1 MEVEPGAQRVSLD
14 GRPVR
19 PVASFQYL
27 ALHKPVGYL
36 SSCGDP
42 RGRKTVLDLI
52 PKVDRLFPVG
62 RLDLDS
68 RGLLLLT
75 NDGDLTQRLTH
86 PRYGVSK
93 EYRLRVRGHPTT
105 HTLGAAARGV
115 LDQGELLR
123 CEGVKVLRRGA
134 DHTDLQVTLREGK
147 RRELRRLWRALEH
160 PVQDLCR
167 EAVGPVRL
175 GRLKEGAYRELTA
188 REIHALQQAGEQ
200 KP

>member
-1 MEVEPGAQRVSLD
+1 MEVEPGSQRVSLD
-14 GRPVR
+14 GRTVDLAAPLH
-19 PVASFQYL
+19 YL

-52 PKVDRLFPVG
+52 PRVERLFPVG

-86 PRYGVSK
+86 PRYGVAK

-105 HTLGAAARGV
+105 HTLHAAARGV
-115 LDQGELLR
+115 LDRGELLR
-123 CEGVKVLRRGA
+123 CEGVKVLRRGP
-134 DHTDLQVTLREGK
+134 DHTDLQMTLREGK
-147 RRELRRLWRALEH
+147 RRELRRLWRALGH

-175 GRLKEGAYRELTA
+175 GRLKEGAYRELTP
-188 REIHALQQAGEQ
+188 REVYALQQASER
-200 KP
+200 KS